1 MEKKINPMTDPY
13 RRAVGAYS
21 RGGRGLIDQRRLEGD
36 VLLQAAQRLDEVR
49 RRWSPELYGELEPA
63 ILYNRKLWTIF
74 AAEMANDSGPLPLPL
89 RNNIA
94 SLAVFVF
101 KRSLEL
107 LANPSAEPIR
117 ALVDINR
124 NIAAGLLATSGAAGA
139 TVSPATLNAV

>member
-1 MEKKINPMTDPY
+1 MTDPY

-21 RGGRGLIDQRRLEGD
+21 RGGRGLVDQRRLEGD

-74 AAEMANDSGPLPLPL
+74 AAEMANDSTPLPLQL

-107 LANPSAEPIR
+107 LANPSAEPIG
-117 ALVDINR
+117 ALIDINR
-124 NIAAGLLATSGAAGA
+124 NIAAGLLAQPAPAGAA
-139 TVSPATLNAV
+139 PAPAASAAV

>member
-1 MEKKINPMTDPY
+1 MTDPY

-36 VLLQAAQRLDEVR
+36 VLLQAAQRLDELR

-63 ILYNRKLWTIF
+63 LLHNRKLWTIF
-74 AAEMANDSGPLPLPL
+74 AAEMANDNSELPLDL

-107 LANPSAEPIR
+107 LAKPAAEPIG

-124 NIAAGLLATSGAAGA
+124 NIAAGLLSAPAGSTAAA
-139 TVSPATLNAV
+139 PLSAAAETA

>member
-1 MEKKINPMTDPY
+1 MTDPY

-36 VLLQAAQRLDEVR
+36 VLLQAAQRLDELR
-49 RRWSPELYGELEPA
+49 RRWSPELYGELDSA
-63 ILYNRKLWTIF
+63 LLHNRKLWTIF
-74 AAEMANDSGPLPLPL
+74 AAEMGNDASELPLQL

-94 SLAVFVF
+94 SIAVFVF

-107 LANPSAEPIR
+107 LAKPAAEPIA

-124 NIAAGLLATSGAAGA
+124 NIAAGLLAAPSAAA
-139 TVSPATLNAV
+139 APPATAAEIA